1 MSVIYIIAMDVTLP
15 YLATGF
21 KVAKFER
28 ARQTCK
34 RLFLKYLPSYP
45 LAFGLSQNYEIFFNS
60 KGYAFE
66 KSIVIYCCPVKPAY
80 NNLSSINLFI
90 NTRSSPR
97 AAGGGVQ
104 NLSPVSSGG

>member
-1 MSVIYIIAMDVTLP
+1 MSVINIIAMDVTLP

-34 RLFLKYLPSYP
+34 RLFLKYLPSFP
-45 LAFGLSQNYEIFFNS
+45 LAFGLAQNYEIFFNS

-66 KSIVIYCCPVKPAY
+66 KSIVIYCCPLRRF
-80 NNLSSINLFI
+80 NWQ
-90 NTRSSPR
+90 
-97 AAGGGVQ
+97 VQ
-104 NLSPVSSGG
+104 N

>member
-66 KSIVIYCCPVKPAY
+66 KSIVIYYCPLKPEY
-80 NNLSSINLFI
+80 NNQSSMYHAFYMKF
-90 NTRSSPR
+90 SQR

-104 NLSPVSSGG
+104 NLSPVSSGV

>member
-66 KSIVIYCCPVKPAY
+66 KSIVIYCCPLKPEY
-80 NNLSSINLFI
+80 NNQFIFNVPYLFI
-90 NTRSSPR
+90 SMRFPPR
-97 AAGGGVQ
+97 AT
-104 NLSPVSSGG
+104 SGGSR

>member
-66 KSIVIYCCPVKPAY
+66 KSIVIYYCCPLKPDTT
-80 NNLSSINLFI
+80 INLRCTIPFYQHEVHTASRRRWLAVVLFPAI
-90 NTRSSPR
+90 
-97 AAGGGVQ
+97 
-104 NLSPVSSGG
+104 